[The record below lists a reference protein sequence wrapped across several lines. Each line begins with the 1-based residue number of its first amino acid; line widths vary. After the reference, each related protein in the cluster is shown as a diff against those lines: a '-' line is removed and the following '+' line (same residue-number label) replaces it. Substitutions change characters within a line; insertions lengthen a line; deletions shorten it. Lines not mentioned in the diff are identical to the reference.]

1 VEASSGDLKTTAVRA
16 FLRSVALAALLLL
29 LAGQGAAASPESW
42 ESVLDRVVPSVIA
55 IRVSATRPFDTGIAS
70 DSGATGFVVD
80 AEQGLVLTNRH
91 VVQPGPVR
99 ADALFLNHE
108 KVELRPIYRDPVHDF
123 GFYRFDP
130 SEVRFM
136 EPGELP
142 LAPEGAHVGA
152 EVRVIG
158 NDAGEKLSILA
169 GTIARLDREAPRY
182 GSDRYND
189 FNTFYLQAASSA
201 SGGSSGSPV
210 IDRRGRVVGLNAGGT
225 QSAASSFFLPLDR
238 VVRALDLIRAGRP
251 VTRGTIQ
258 AVFRYESY
266 DELRRLGLRAETEAS
281 VREALPD
288 AIGMLVVAETVPG
301 GAAHGLL
308 ESGDILLGVQGRRI
322 NAFADLEA
330 ILDDSVGDPVAI
342 RVERGGALV
351 EVSLTVEDLHAI
363 TPATYLELGG
373 AILHPLSYQQAR
385 NHAVPAGGVY
395 LVWRGYSFG
404 RAGVPSRVVIT
415 EVDGEPVKDLDEF
428 ERLVAARA
436 DGTRVLVRYFSV
448 FAPRS
453 SAVAVVTL
461 DRRWFPMR
469 RCDRDD
475 SVGLWVCRPA
485 EDPPD
490 AEPWPPASTGIA
502 VDGSRPARAL
512 APSLAMVEFDV
523 PFRIDGVLGTAFAG
537 AGLVV
542 DAEAGLM
549 VVDRDTVPVSL
560 GDVRITFGGSVEV
573 PGRVVLLHPDH
584 NLAVISYDPSLI
596 GDTPVRSA
604 ELRPRSLA
612 AGDEVWL
619 VALTRGQ
626 QVVSRK
632 SPVARVDAASIPLP
646 SSPRFREF
654 NAELI
659 SLTET
664 IASVGGVLA
673 DGKGRVLAIW
683 ASFSTTRV
691 GGKPDAF
698 FAGISAEL
706 IEDLVA
712 PLRAGQPFVWRSLGA
727 EFETMTLAAA
737 RARGLDAEAA
747 RRLEKHD
754 PRRRRAL
761 MVKRLTAGSPAAEL
775 LRVGDLILAADDQ
788 PVTAFRELEEVA
800 QNGETLLTVLRNGVV
815 QSLTVPAVPIS
826 DGGTDRALMWSGA
839 LLQTPPREVAQ
850 QRGLAPEGVYVADT
864 LRGSPSERDG
874 LRRTQRITAVDGRP
888 TPDLDAFL
896 SVAVEKEDGE
906 SVRLRIESLDGKVRV
921 VTLETDLHYWPT
933 QELRRAAEGWVRQQ
947 L

>member
-1 VEASSGDLKTTAVRA
+1 VPG
-16 FLRSVALAALLLL
+16 FLRLVFAALLPLL
-29 LAGQGAAASPESW
+29 LAGQAISASAESW

-55 IRVSATRPFDTGIAS
+55 IRVSATRPFDTAAAS
-70 DSGATGFVVD
+70 NSAATGFVVD
-80 AEQGLVLTNRH
+80 AQRGLVLTNRH

-99 ADALFLNHE
+99 ADGLFLNHE

-136 EPGELP
+136 APGELP

-152 EVRVIG
+152 EIRVIG

-169 GTIARLDREAPRY
+169 GTIARLDREAPGY
-182 GSDRYND
+182 GRNSYND
-189 FNTFYLQAASSA
+189 FNTFYLQAASSS

-210 IDRRGRVVGLNAGGT
+210 IDRRGRVVGLNAGGK

-238 VVRALDLIRAGRP
+238 VVRALELIRAGRP

-258 AVFRYESY
+258 AVFRHESY

-281 VREALPD
+281 VRAAFPD

-308 ESGDILLGVQGRRI
+308 ESGDILLRVQGQRV
-322 NAFADLEA
+322 NSFVAFEA
-330 ILDDSVGDPVAI
+330 ILDDSVGESVSI
-342 RVERGGALV
+342 RLERRGALV

-363 TPATYLELGG
+363 TPATYLEMGG
-373 AILHPLSYQQAR
+373 AILHPFSYQQAR

-395 LVWRGYSFG
+395 LVSRGYTFA
-404 RAGVPSRVVIT
+404 RAGIRRGVVIT
-415 EVDGEPVKDLDEF
+415 EVDGKPVKDLDDF
-428 ERLVAARA
+428 EGLVSARA
-436 DGTRVLVRYFSV
+436 DGTRVLMRYFPV

-453 SAVAVVTL
+453 SAVSVVTL
-461 DRRWFPMR
+461 DRRWFPMQ

-475 SVGLWVCRPA
+475 SVGLWMCRPA
-485 EDPPD
+485 EDPP
-490 AEPWPPASTGIA
+490 APEPWPPASTGIA
-502 VDGSRPARAL
+502 VEGSRPARAL
-512 APSLAMVEFDV
+512 APSLAMVDFDV
-523 PFRIDGVLGTAFAG
+523 PYRIDGVAGSTYSG

-542 DAEAGLM
+542 DAEAGLV

-584 NLAVISYDPSLI
+584 NLAVVSYDPTLI
-596 GDTPVRSA
+596 GETPVRSA
-604 ELRPRSLA
+604 KLRPRPLS

-619 VALTRGQ
+619 VALTRRQ
-626 QVVSRK
+626 QVVSRE
-632 SPVARVDAASIPLP
+632 SRVARADAVSIPLP
-646 SSPRFREF
+646 HVPRFRES

-673 DGKGRVLAIW
+673 DGKGRVLALW
-683 ASFSTTRV
+683 ASFSTT
-691 GGKPDAF
+691 GSSGKPNAF

-706 IEDLVA
+706 VEDLVA
-712 PLRAGQPFVWRSLGA
+712 PLRAAQPFVWRSLGA
-727 EFETMTLAAA
+727 ELETTTLAAA

-754 PRRRRAL
+754 PHRRRAL

-775 LRVGDLILAADDQ
+775 LSVGDLLLTANGA
-788 PVTAFRELEEVA
+788 PVTTFWEVEEAA
-800 QNGETLLTVLRNGVV
+800 QSGEIELTVLRNGVV
-815 QSLTVPAVPIS
+815 QSLVVPAVPIS
-826 DGGTDRALMWSGA
+826 DGGTDRALLWCGA
-839 LLQTPPREVAQ
+839 LLQAPPRELAQ
-850 QRGLAPEGVYVADT
+850 QRGLPREGVYVADSR
-864 LRGSPSERDG
+864 RGSPSQRDG
-874 LRRTQRITAVDGRP
+874 LRRTQRITAVDGQP
-888 TPDLDAFL
+888 TPDLNAFL
-896 SVAVEKEDGE
+896 EVTASKADGD
-906 SVRLRIESLDGKVRV
+906 SVRLRIESLQGKVQV
-921 VTLETDLHYWPT
+921 VTLETDFHYWPT
-933 QELRRAAEGWVRQQ
+933 QELWRTAEGWVRRE

>member
-1 VEASSGDLKTTAVRA
+1 MPGFLRLTAVT
-16 FLRSVALAALLLL
+16 LLPLL
-29 LAGQGAAASPESW
+29 FAGQAPAASHESW

-55 IRVSATRPFDTGIAS
+55 IRVNATRPFDTAVAS
-70 DSGATGFVVD
+70 ASAATGFVVD
-80 AEQGLVLTNRH
+80 AQRGLVLTNRH

-142 LAPEGAHVGA
+142 LAPEGARVGA
-152 EVRVIG
+152 EIRVIG

-169 GTIARLDREAPRY
+169 GTIARLDREAPQY
-182 GSDRYND
+182 GRSRYND
-189 FNTFYLQAASSA
+189 FNTFYLQAASSS

-210 IDRRGRVVGLNAGGT
+210 IDRRGRVVGLNAGGK

-238 VVRALDLIRAGRP
+238 AVRALDLIRAGEP
-251 VTRGTIQ
+251 VARGTIQ
-258 AVFRYESY
+258 AVFHYESY

-281 VREALPD
+281 VREAFSE

-301 GAAHGLL
+301 GAAYGLL
-308 ESGDILLGVQGRRI
+308 ESGDILLRVQGKRI
-322 NAFADLEA
+322 NSFPALEA
-330 ILDDSVGDPVAI
+330 ILDDSVGEPVTI
-342 RVERGGALV
+342 QLERGGVSV

-363 TPATYLELGG
+363 TPAAYLEMGG

-395 LVWRGYSFG
+395 LVSRGYTFA

-415 EVDGEPVKDLDEF
+415 EVDGEPVKDLDDF
-428 ERLVAARA
+428 ERLASARA
-436 DGTRVLVRYFSV
+436 DGTRVLMRYFPV

-453 SAVAVVTL
+453 SAVAAVTL

-475 SVGLWVCRPA
+475 AVGLWACRPA
-485 EDPPD
+485 ADPP
-490 AEPWPPASTGIA
+490 APEPWPLASTGIA

-512 APSLAMVEFDV
+512 APSLVMVDFDV
-523 PFRIDGVLGTAFAG
+523 PFTIDGVQGSAFSG
-537 AGLVV
+537 AGLIV
-542 DAEAGLM
+542 DAEQGLV

-584 NLAVISYDPSLI
+584 NLALVSYDPSLI

-619 VALTRGQ
+619 VALTRRQ
-626 QVVSRK
+626 QVVSRE
-632 SPVARVDAASIPLP
+632 SRVARVDAASIPLP
-646 SSPRFREF
+646 RLPRFRES
-654 NAELI
+654 NAELV

-683 ASFSTTRV
+683 ASFSTTGA
-691 GGKPDAF
+691 GGKPNAF
-698 FAGISAEL
+698 FAGIGAEL
-706 IEDLVA
+706 IEDLVV
-712 PLRAGQPFVWRSLGA
+712 PLRGGQPFVWRSLGA

-737 RARGLDAEAA
+737 RARGLDADAA
-747 RRLEKHD
+747 RRLEEHD

-761 MVKRLTAGSPAAEL
+761 MVKRLTAGSPAATL
-775 LRVGDLILAADDQ
+775 LSVGDLILAADGE
-788 PVTAFRELEEVA
+788 PVTAFREVEEAA
-800 QNGETLLTVLRNGVV
+800 QSGEIELTVLRDGDV
-815 QSLTVPAVPIS
+815 QSLTVPAVPIA
-826 DGGTDRALMWSGA
+826 GGGADRALMWSGA
-839 LLQTPPREVAQ
+839 LLQAPPRELAQ
-850 QRGLAPEGVYVADT
+850 QRGLPREGVYVADS

-874 LRRTQRITAVDGRP
+874 LRPTQRITAVDGLP

-896 SVAVEKEDGE
+896 SVTEGKEDGE
-906 SVRLRIESLDGKVRV
+906 SVRLRIESLEGKVRV
-921 VTLETDLHYWPT
+921 VTLEVDLHYLPA
-933 QELRRAAEGWVRQQ
+933 QELRRTAEGWVRER

>member
-1 VEASSGDLKTTAVRA
+1 MRD
-16 FLRSVALAALLLL
+16 FLRIVSVASLLLPL
-29 LAGQGAAASPESW
+29 VGQGAAASPESW
-42 ESVLDRVVPSVIA
+42 ESVLDRVVPSVLA
-55 IRVSATRPFDTGIAS
+55 IRVSATRPFDTEIAS
-70 DSGATGFVVD
+70 DSVATGFVVD
-80 AEQGLVLTNRH
+80 AERGLVLTNRH

-108 KVELRPIYRDPVHDF
+108 KVELRPVYRDPVHDF

-152 EVRVIG
+152 EIRVIG

-169 GTIARLDREAPRY
+169 GTIARLDREAPLY
-182 GSDRYND
+182 GRDRYND
-189 FNTFYLQAASSA
+189 FNTFYIQAASSS

-210 IDRRGRVVGLNAGGT
+210 IDRRGRVVGLNAGGKQT
-225 QSAASSFFLPLDR
+225 AASSFFLPLNR

-308 ESGDILLGVQGRRI
+308 ESGDILLRVQGKRVDD
-322 NAFADLEA
+322 FAVLEA
-330 ILDDSVGDPVAI
+330 ILDDSVGEPVAI
-342 RVERGGALV
+342 GVERGGALV

-363 TPATYLELGG
+363 TPASYLELGG

-385 NHAVPAGGVY
+385 NHGVPAGGVY
-395 LVWRGYSFG
+395 LVSRGYSFG
-404 RAGVPSRVVIT
+404 RAGVPSGVVIT
-415 EVDGEPVKDLDEF
+415 EVDGEPVKDLDDF

-436 DGTRVLVRYFSV
+436 DGSRVLIRYFPV
-448 FAPRS
+448 FAARS
-453 SAVAVVTL
+453 SAVAAVTL

-490 AEPWPPASTGIA
+490 AEPWLPASTGIA

-512 APSLAMVEFDV
+512 APSLALVEFDV
-523 PFRIDGVLGTAFAG
+523 PFRIDGVQGAAFAG

-542 DAEAGLM
+542 DAEAGLV

-584 NLAVISYDPSLI
+584 NLALVSYDPRLI
-596 GDTPVRSA
+596 GDTKVRSA

-626 QVVSRK
+626 QVVSRE
-632 SPVARVDAASIPLP
+632 SQVARVSAPSIPLAHL
-646 SSPRFREF
+646 PRFRES

-664 IASVGGVLA
+664 IAGIGGVLA
-673 DGKGRVLAIW
+673 DGKGGVLALW
-683 ASFSTTRV
+683 ASFSTTGV

-698 FAGISAEL
+698 FAGIEAEL

-712 PLRAGQPFVWRSLGA
+712 PLRAGRAFVWRSLGA

-761 MVKRLTAGSPAAEL
+761 MVKRLTAGSPAAERL
-775 LRVGDLILAADDQ
+775 EVGDLVLAADGE
-788 PVTAFRELEEVA
+788 PVTTFRELEQAA

-815 QSLTVPAVPIS
+815 QSVTVPAVPIA
-826 DGGTDRALMWSGA
+826 DGGTDRALIWSGA
-839 LLQTPPREVAQ
+839 LLQAPPRELAQ
-850 QRGLAPEGVYVADT
+850 QRGLPREGVYVADT
-864 LRGSPSERDG
+864 RRGSPSERDG
-874 LRRTQRITAVDGRP
+874 LRRTQRITAVDGQP

-896 SVAVEKEDGE
+896 SVTAEKQDGD
-906 SVRLRIESLDGKVRV
+906 SVRLRIESLEGKVRV
-921 VTLETDLHYWPT
+921 VTLEVDLHYWPT
-933 QELRRAAEGWVRQQ
+933 QELRRTAEGWVRQQ

>member
-1 VEASSGDLKTTAVRA
+1 
-16 FLRSVALAALLLL
+16 
-29 LAGQGAAASPESW
+29 
-42 ESVLDRVVPSVIA
+42 VLDRVVPSVIA
-55 IRVSATRPFDTGIAS
+55 IRVSATRPFDTGMAS
-70 DSGATGFVVD
+70 DSAATGFVVD
-80 AEQGLVLTNRH
+80 AERGLVLTNRH

-99 ADALFLNHE
+99 ADALFLNRE
-108 KVELRPIYRDPVHDF
+108 KVELRPVYRDPVHDF

-130 SEVRFM
+130 SAVRFM

-152 EVRVIG
+152 EIRVIG

-182 GSDRYND
+182 GRDRYND

-210 IDRRGRVVGLNAGGT
+210 IDHRGRVVGLNAGARQG
-225 QSAASSFFLPLDR
+225 AASSFFLPLDR
-238 VVRALDLIRAGRP
+238 VVRALDLIRAGEP
-251 VTRGTIQ
+251 VPRGTIQ
-258 AVFRYESY
+258 TIFRYESY

-308 ESGDILLGVQGRRI
+308 ESGDILLRVQGRRVSR
-322 NAFADLEA
+322 FADLEA
-330 ILDDSVGDPVAI
+330 ILDDSVGEPVAI
-342 RVERGGALV
+342 RVERGGVLV

-395 LVWRGYSFG
+395 LVWQGYSFG

-428 ERLVAARA
+428 ERVVAARA
-436 DGTRVLVRYFSV
+436 DGARVLIRYFPV
-448 FAPRS
+448 RAPRS

-475 SVGLWVCRPA
+475 TVGLWVCRPA
-485 EDPPD
+485 ADSPD

-502 VDGSRPARAL
+502 VDGSAPARAL
-512 APSLAMVEFDV
+512 APSMAMVEFDV
-523 PFRIDGVLGTAFAG
+523 PFRIDGVAGTAFAG

-542 DAEAGLM
+542 DAEAGLV

-560 GDVRITFGGSVEV
+560 GDARIIFGGSVEV

-584 NLAVISYDPSLI
+584 NLAVVSYQPSLI

-619 VALTRGQ
+619 VAMNRGQ
-626 QVVSRK
+626 QVVSRE
-632 SPVARVDAASIPLP
+632 SRVARVDTTSIPLP
-646 SSPRFREF
+646 HLPRFREF

-664 IASVGGVLA
+664 LASVGGVLA
-673 DGKGRVLAIW
+673 DDKGRVLALW
-683 ASFSTTRV
+683 ASFSTTTLA
-691 GGKPDAF
+691 GKPDAF

-747 RRLEKHD
+747 RRLEEHD

-761 MVKRLTAGSPAAEL
+761 MVRRLTAGSPAAEL
-775 LRVGDLILAADDQ
+775 LRVGDLILAANDQ
-788 PVTAFRELEEVA
+788 PVTAFRELEEAA
-800 QNGETLLTVLRNGVV
+800 QNGETLLTVLRNGAVR
-815 QSLTVPAVPIS
+815 SLTVPTVPIPE
-826 DGGTDRALMWSGA
+826 GGTDRALMWSGA
-839 LLQTPPREVAQ
+839 LLQAPPRELAQ
-850 QRGLAPEGVYVADT
+850 QRGLPREGVYVADT
-864 LRGSPSERDG
+864 RRGSPSERDG

-888 TPDLDAFL
+888 TPDL
-896 SVAVEKEDGE
+896 
-906 SVRLRIESLDGKVRV
+906 GKVRV

-933 QELRRAAEGWVRQQ
+933 QELRRSGEGWVRQQ